1 MNFARLF
8 VVLLIAACAPEPGPP
23 LVISELDITRPMP
36 GRSMS
41 AGYLLLENRSDQP
54 IDVTRIE
61 SPEFGRVEMHET
73 VIEDGIARM
82 RRMTVLEVPANGSVR
97 LERGGR
103 HLMLMQPAA
112 DIDRVRLDLYSGDSL
127 VLTAVTQLADR

>member
-1 MNFARLF
+1 MTLVRLLLLLF
-8 VVLLIAACAPEPGPP
+8 VVACAPEPGPP
-23 LVISELDITRPMP
+23 LVVSDLDITAPIP

-41 AGYLLLENRSDQP
+41 AGYLLLENRSDAP
-54 IDVTRIE
+54 VDITRIE

-73 VIEDGIARM
+73 IIEDGVARM
-82 RRMTVLEVPANGSVR
+82 RRLTALRIPANGSLR
-97 LERGGR
+97 LERGGK

-112 DIDRVRLDLYSGDSL
+112 DIERVRLDLYSGDSR